1 VSAPSDSPLTSAI
14 RGFVAAKRALGRKF
28 LNEEKALHLFDRF
41 VAERGRH
48 RPEDVAPVD
57 VEEFLVSRHRA
68 PARSHNH
75 LLGVVRRFFGWL
87 VGQGALAASPVVGTR
102 PRRETARSLPYLFSS
117 DQIRALLAAA
127 ARLPDT
133 PYSPRR
139 GATYRMAFALLYAL
153 GLRVGEASRLCMGD
167 VDLGRELLVIRGT
180 KFGKTRLVP
189 FGPRLG
195 AEIRA
200 HVTFRRTATLDPEAP
215 LLSLDGRRPL
225 GTSYIC
231 AIFSKIARG
240 VVSVVPAGVRRPH
253 PHCLRHSFAVATLL
267 RWYRE
272 GLDPQQRLPH
282 LATFLGHVSP
292 SSTAVYLTITPDLIE
307 EAHRR
312 FETFA
317 AQVVEEVQR

>member
-1 VSAPSDSPLTSAI
+1 MSTPSIRPLTLGI
-14 RGFVAAKRALGRKF
+14 RNYLGAKRALGRKF
-28 LNEEKALHLFDRF
+28 LNEEKALLLFDRF
-41 VAERGRH
+41 AAERGLH
-48 RPEDVAPVD
+48 RPEDVTPTEIED
-57 VEEFLVSRHRA
+57 FLVSRHRV

-75 LLGVVRRFFGWL
+75 LVGVVRRFFGWL
-87 VGQGALAASPVVGTR
+87 IGQGAMATSPVHVR
-102 PRRETARSLPYLFSS
+102 PRRETARSLPYLFRPE
-117 DQIRALLAAA
+117 QIRALLDAAG
-127 ARLPDT
+127 RLPDT
-133 PYSPRR
+133 PRSPNR
-139 GATYRMAFALLYAL
+139 GPTYRMAFALLYAL
-153 GLRVGEASRLCMGD
+153 GLRVGEACRLCIGD
-167 VDLGRELLVIRGT
+167 VDLGRDLLVIRGT

-195 AEIRA
+195 AELRVHLA
-200 HVTFRRTATLDPEAP
+200 ARRGATTDPEAP

-231 AIFSKIARG
+231 AIFSKVARD
-240 VVSVVPAGVRRPH
+240 VVSAVPAGVRRPH

-292 SSTAVYLTITPDLIE
+292 ASTAVYLTVTPELME

-317 AQVVEEVQR
+317 ARVVEEVKP